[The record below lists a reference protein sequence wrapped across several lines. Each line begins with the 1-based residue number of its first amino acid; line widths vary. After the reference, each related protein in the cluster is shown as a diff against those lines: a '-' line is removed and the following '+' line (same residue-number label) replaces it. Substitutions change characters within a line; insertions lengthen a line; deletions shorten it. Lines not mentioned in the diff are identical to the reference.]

1 MNLFQRIVS
10 LLLFALAAVPVIA
23 QEAPPLDFLIERT
36 EVRGARFGSPAVVEK
51 ESLLTE
57 GRRYS
62 ETDLKDAMRRINRL
76 PFVLD
81 SSFALE
87 RGTERG
93 AYSLVITI
101 VETKP
106 LFVEAFGTAY
116 ASRHRGSQSN
126 SWTHE
131 GLRAG
136 LRGFLGS
143 STLLHVAADNNETYE
158 AGVTQYNLFGRPGYV
173 SLAVSWADDPS
184 PFVSTTPDGE
194 EYEIRFETGEL
205 YRLQVGIPVRG
216 NHSIFARALTSESTT
231 TFTFSTHGRQESIS
245 KNQLSE
251 IAWHYDTTDDPILP
265 AAGTIWRTGAV
276 FKEAKATFTV
286 PHGDALPERT
296 LFETG
301 FDQNFY
307 FTSASHYRPISDF
320 VSVSYGGDISVVT
333 EDLGP
338 IDIEG
343 SERSEI
349 APHAGI
355 TTSLWS
361 DRLTRRFGDFRFE
374 SNLVLHFN
382 GHGTSFDDLAY
393 RYLTFES
400 SIVQRNVWG
409 MLRLTFRYDDSET
422 F

>member
-1 MNLFQRIVS
+1 MNLFQRIVQ

-23 QEAPPLDFLIERT
+23 QEAPPLDFLIERI
-36 EVRGARFGSPAVVEK
+36 EVRGARFGSPVVVEK

-57 GRRYS
+57 GNRYS
-62 ETDLKDAMRRINRL
+62 ETHLKDAMRRINRL

-87 RGTERG
+87 KGTERG
-93 AYSLVITI
+93 AYVLVITI

-106 LFVEAFGTAY
+106 LFVDAFGSAY
-116 ASRHRGSQSN
+116 AIRHAGRSN
-126 SWTHE
+126 TRTDQ

-143 STLLHVAADNNETYE
+143 STLLHVAADTNDTFE
-158 AGVTQYNLFGRPGYV
+158 AGLTQYNLFGRPGYV
-173 SLAVSWADDPS
+173 SLAVTWADDPS

-194 EYEIRFETGEL
+194 EYEVRFETGEL
-205 YRLQVGIPVRG
+205 YRLQIGIPVRG
-216 NHSIFARALTSESTT
+216 NHSIFARALTSESTST
-231 TFTFSTHGRQESIS
+231 YTFGTRGPQESS
-245 KNQLSE
+245 SRNQLSE

-276 FKEAKATFTV
+276 FGEFETTTTV
-286 PHGDALPERT
+286 PHGDALPELT
-296 LFETG
+296 LFETA
-301 FDQNFY
+301 FDQNIY
-307 FTSASHYRPISDF
+307 FTSASHYRPVSDF
-320 VSVSYGGDISVVT
+320 VSISYGGDIFVLT
-333 EDLGP
+333 EDHTDLG
-338 IDIEG
+338 G
-343 SERSEI
+343 AERSEI

-374 SNLVLHFN
+374 SNLILHFN
-382 GHGTSFDDLAY
+382 GPGTSFDDLAY
-393 RYLTFES
+393 RYLTLES

-409 MLRLTFRYDDSET
+409 TLRLTFRYDDSET